1 MPTPEKRARDT
12 VLPSDGREALRTAR
26 RRLQPRLWPIIQTA
40 AAAVAAWYLA
50 VLVLGTQRPVF
61 ASIAAV
67 ICVGATIGQRRER
80 AVELIGGVVVG
91 IAVADLLVRLIGT
104 GPPQIGVMIVLAMVA
119 AVLLGGGPLLVS
131 EAGVSALLLAALQ
144 PAGSTFPPSR
154 FLEALIGGSVA
165 LVVSSFLFPPNPT
178 LLAARAA
185 QSLFGELGE
194 ALAEV
199 AAALADGD
207 PGRAERALQAA
218 RSVDDRFDRLDDALA
233 TGRDTARLA
242 PTQRAARA
250 ELDRYTQTLTQLDFA
265 VRDTRVLARHALR
278 YVRRSGQAPDGLPDA
293 VRDLGFAVW
302 ALAAPG
308 EPTDRRDE
316 VGELARAAT
325 VRATAISESH
335 PDRRVAEIAGQV
347 LSTAVDL
354 IRASAAAGDAG
365 TTGTSP
371 TEELL
376 AEPYRAA
383 GQPPAPASDDR

>member
-1 MPTPEKRARDT
+1 MHC
-12 VLPSDGREALRTAR
+12 R
-26 RRLQPRLWPIIQTA
+26 RRAASTIASTDSTTRSRPAATLRDWPRPNAPPAPSSTA
-40 AAAVAAWYLA
+40 I
-50 VLVLGTQRPVF
+50 P
-61 ASIAAV
+61 
-67 ICVGATIGQRRER
+67 
-80 AVELIGGVVVG
+80 
-91 IAVADLLVRLIGT
+91 
-104 GPPQIGVMIVLAMVA
+104 
-119 AVLLGGGPLLVS
+119 
-131 EAGVSALLLAALQ
+131 
-144 PAGSTFPPSR
+144 
-154 FLEALIGGSVA
+154 
-165 LVVSSFLFPPNPT
+165 
-178 LLAARAA
+178 
-185 QSLFGELGE
+185 
-194 ALAEV
+194 
-199 AAALADGD
+199 
-207 PGRAERALQAA
+207 
-218 RSVDDRFDRLDDALA
+218 
-233 TGRDTARLA
+233 
-242 PTQRAARA
+242 
-250 ELDRYTQTLTQLDFA
+250 TLTQLDFA

-316 VGELARAAT
+316 VGELARAAAA
-325 VRATAISESH
+325 RATAISESH

>member
-1 MPTPEKRARDT
+1 MT
-12 VLPSDGREALRTAR
+12 
-26 RRLQPRLWPIIQTA
+26 
-40 AAAVAAWYLA
+40 
-50 VLVLGTQRPVF
+50 
-61 ASIAAV
+61 
-67 ICVGATIGQRRER
+67 
-80 AVELIGGVVVG
+80 
-91 IAVADLLVRLIGT
+91 
-104 GPPQIGVMIVLAMVA
+104 
-119 AVLLGGGPLLVS
+119 
-131 EAGVSALLLAALQ
+131 
-144 PAGSTFPPSR
+144 
-154 FLEALIGGSVA
+154 
-165 LVVSSFLFPPNPT
+165 
-178 LLAARAA
+178 
-185 QSLFGELGE
+185 
-194 ALAEV
+194 
-199 AAALADGD
+199 
-207 PGRAERALQAA
+207 
-218 RSVDDRFDRLDDALA
+218 LA